1 MDTTQRM
8 ELHMKLNFFQKLVL
22 LVAPAAACLLIL
34 AYVIISESLREY
46 RQADDLTY
54 MVALAGKSSYL
65 THELQKERGAS
76 AGYLGAGGKA
86 FGDTLKEQRILT
98 DQRRSE
104 LTTFLA
110 AHREM
115 ISRPELLTLMQT
127 VDDLMAQMPQMRQ
140 RVDSL
145 NISAAEAIGYYT
157 QINTL
162 LLSTASTIADDAV
175 TPQISSALM
184 AYYNFLQGKERA
196 GIERAVL
203 SNTFVAGKFAPG
215 NYEKFIRLVSE
226 QNAYLETFDQFA
238 QPEQVEY
245 RKRTLQGG
253 AVEQVERYRS
263 LALSGELQQDAADW
277 FKQATGR
284 INLLKNIE
292 DKLTDE
298 VLALAEQVKSDDLSL
313 LWRHCAL
320 TLISLAIVGGMAA
333 FLTHGV
339 RKQVRSLMETMR
351 AVSIRKDLRS
361 RANVLAGDELGEI
374 ASLLNDMLD
383 NFRNAVHRISA
394 CSGQLASVAEESA
407 VTVATTADSLSMQKQ
422 DTLMVA
428 SAVEEMSA
436 SIKEVSEN
444 TANTSDAA
452 GSADSLVG
460 KAHRLISD
468 AAATIDAVAAQV
480 GEASAS
486 IRGLRDS
493 SERIF
498 QVVDVIKSIA
508 EQTNL
513 LALNAAIEAARAG
526 EQGRGFAVVADEV
539 RSLAQRTQS
548 STTEIEDM
556 IRAFQDESGRAV
568 LKVEASKDA
577 VNKSV
582 VGAGEVRKVLDEILA
597 AIHDINQR
605 AIQIAAAVEQQ
616 AQASSDIASKMQSIG
631 EKSQVAAEAGDH
643 ISAAAGEQSRLADEL
658 KTLSTAFQV

>member
-1 MDTTQRM
+1 
-8 ELHMKLNFFQKLVL
+8 MKLNFFQKLVL

-76 AGYLGAGGKA
+76 AGYLGSGGKA
-86 FGDTLKEQRILT
+86 FGDTLKEQRTLT

-104 LTTFLA
+104 LSAFLTK
-110 AHREM
+110 HRDM
-115 ISRPELLTLMQT
+115 IVRPQLLELMKT
-127 VDDLMAQMPQMRQ
+127 VDDLIAQMPQIRQ

-145 NISAAEAIGYYT
+145 NIPAAEAIGYYT
-157 QINTL
+157 KINAL
-162 LLSTASTIADDAV
+162 LLSSAATIADDAV

-203 SNTFVAGKFAPG
+203 SNTFAAGKFAPG

-226 QNAYLETFDQFA
+226 QNVYLDTFDQFA

-245 RKRTLQGG
+245 RKRTLQGD
-253 AVEQVERYRS
+253 AVEKVEKYRS
-263 LALSGELQQDAADW
+263 FALSGELQQDAADW
-277 FKQATGR
+277 FKQSTGR

-292 DKLTDE
+292 DKLTSD

-313 LWRHCAL
+313 LWWHCAL
-320 TLISLAIVGGMAA
+320 TLISLVIVGGMAT

-339 RKQVRSLMETMR
+339 HKQVSSLMETMR

-361 RANVLAGDELGEI
+361 RAKVLAGDELGEI

-383 NFRNAVHRISA
+383 NFRDAVHRISA

-407 VTVATTADSLSMQKQ
+407 VTVATTADSLGTQKQ

-428 SAVEEMSA
+428 SAIEEMSA
-436 SIKEVSEN
+436 SIKEVAEN
-444 TANTSDAA
+444 TSSASSAA
-452 GSADSLVG
+452 GSADSLVN
-460 KAHRLISD
+460 KANELISD
-468 AAATIDAVAAQV
+468 AAATIDTVAAQV
-480 GEASAS
+480 GEASTS
-486 IRGLRDS
+486 IRSLRDS

-568 LKVEASKDA
+568 LKVEASKDS

-582 VGAGEVRKVLDEILA
+582 VSAGEVRQVLNDVLA

-605 AIQIAAAVEQQ
+605 ALQIAAAVEQQ
-616 AQASSDIASKMQSIG
+616 AQASGDIASKMQSIG
-631 EKSQVAAEAGDH
+631 EKSQVAEEAGDQ